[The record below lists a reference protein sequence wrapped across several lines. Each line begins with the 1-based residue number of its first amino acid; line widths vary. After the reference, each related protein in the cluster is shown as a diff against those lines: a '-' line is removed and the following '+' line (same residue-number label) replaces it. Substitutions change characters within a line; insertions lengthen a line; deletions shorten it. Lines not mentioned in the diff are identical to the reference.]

1 MRIERFRSVEFGDL
15 PQVAE
20 IMISK
25 FVKQLQKGDGSHL
38 WVNARSGAGGRRN
51 SMPEEI
57 MGLAQRDKIFQILA
71 RRFPDFGFVWSDIF
85 GQHGILVD
93 NDSFGAISVQLL
105 NRQKVGQ
112 DFRNRP
118 PLGGGLPVQS
128 FRGNVAQ
135 EHSQDRRGLLQQ
147 RDGWLQQ
154 RRGWR
159 KSLHQCPQGGRLIVI
174 PRRPPGKAPARGFN
188 VPGKR
193 QEKSAWPA
201 YQPCFPTFFSSSICR
216 NSP

>member
-1 MRIERFRSVEFGDL
+1 
-15 PQVAE
+15 
-20 IMISK
+20 MISK
-25 FVKQLQKGDGSHL
+25 FVEQLQKGDGSHL
-38 WVNARSGAGGRRN
+38 RVNARSGASRRRN

-71 RRFPDFGFVWSDIF
+71 RRLFLGFGFVWSDIF

-105 NRQKVGQ
+105 NRQQVGQ

-135 EHSQDRRGLLQQ
+135 KHSQDRRSLLQQ

-159 KSLHQCPQGGRLIVI
+159 KSLHQCPQGGTLIVI
-174 PRRPPGKAPARGFN
+174 PRRPPGKAPATVIN
-188 VPGKR
+188 VDVRNK
-193 QEKSAWPA
+193 EKSAWA
-201 YQPCFPTFFSSSICR
+201 A
-216 NSP
+216 